1 MAEVCVQCDGA
12 TPTRAPAPAIPTGGI
27 AAGKGTF
34 LQSEAPA
41 GAGAAR
47 STNRRAQVEEG
58 QVPKRVIMYTTS
70 WCPDCRVAKRYL
82 DGRGVAYEEV
92 NIEQTPGAAEQVERW
107 SGGYRTVPTFDID
120 GQVVVD
126 FDRAALDKA
135 LAQ

>member
-1 MAEVCVQCDGA
+1 M
-12 TPTRAPAPAIPTGGI
+12 
-27 AAGKGTF
+27 
-34 LQSEAPA
+34 
-41 GAGAAR
+41 
-47 STNRRAQVEEG
+47 
-58 QVPKRVIMYTTS
+58 PKRVIMYTTS
-70 WCPDCRVAKRYL
+70 WCPDCRAAKRYL

-135 LAQ
+135 LAAG